1 MGGSH
6 YSAPPPPDYTPMIAE
21 IELMRQ
27 QQGAA
32 AQDAAEAQRRA
43 MIDAQNN
50 AAQLGMNQSNS
61 QAQQSLLRAQ
71 EYQKAKD
78 SAASQAASAQAGM
91 AGSAVTGGGIDVNAL
106 NQAKLA
112 NLSAAS
118 SYLPRT
124 AANLAGSNLTPVNP
138 AMPNAKQ
145 SQFQLP
151 STTGVT
157 FGGI

>member
-50 AAQLGMNQSNS
+50 AAQMGMNQSNS

-91 AGSAVTGGGIDVNAL
+91 AGSAITGGGIDVNAL

-124 AANLAGSNLTPVNP
+124 AANLAGSNLAPVNP

-145 SQFQLP
+145 SQFQIPITADL
-151 STTGVT
+151 T
-157 FGGI
+157 FGGK

>member
-6 YSAPPPPDYTPMIAE
+6 YSAPPPPDYTPMIAQ

-71 EYQKAKD
+71 AYQKAKD
-78 SAASQAASAQAGM
+78 STASQAAAAQAGM
-91 AGSAVTGGGIDVNAL
+91 AGSAITGGAIDVNAL
-106 NQAKLA
+106 NQAKLS
-112 NLSAAS
+112 NLSAAAY
-118 SYLPRT
+118 YLPRT
-124 AANLAGSNLTPVNP
+124 AANLAGSNLSPVNP
-138 AMPNAKQ
+138 AMPNSKQ
-145 SQFQLP
+145 SQFQMP
-151 STTGVT
+151 RTTGVT

>member
-1 MGGSH
+1 
-6 YSAPPPPDYTPMIAE
+6 MIAQ

-32 AQDAAEAQRRA
+32 AQDAAESQRRA

-50 AAQLGMNQSNS
+50 AAQLGMNQSNA

-71 EYQKAKD
+71 VYQKAKD
-78 SAASQAASAQAGM
+78 SAALQAATAQAGM

-124 AANLAGSNLTPVNP
+124 AANLAGSNLSPVNP
-138 AMPNAKQ
+138 AMPTAKR
-145 SQFQLP
+145 QFQIPITRDL
-151 STTGVT
+151 T